1 MPAARSSKPHLAHRG
16 SEPQKKNS
24 EKFFLP
30 VSALLAP
37 RPCQNPACCSSAAHG
52 SPLPVEPVLH
62 HIGAVQGSAVH
73 HGCTAR
79 KLPSLFRLCCRRRR
93 RSSSS
98 RCTAHTCSS
107 RYVGGGSKSQRRLN
121 YQTAPKK
128 DGAKRSKARGRSLQ
142 NSPSVQLT
150 LLSPLIEWLF

>member
-37 RPCQNPACCSSAAHG
+37 RPCQNPACSSSAAHG

-62 HIGAVQGSAVH
+62 HIRAVQGSAVH
-73 HGCTAR
+73 HGCTVQAV
-79 KLPSLFRLCCRRRR
+79 LSSALLFFRLAPTPPRKGPSPARTG
-93 RSSSS
+93 SF
-98 RCTAHTCSS
+98 
-107 RYVGGGSKSQRRLN
+107 GGGSPP
-121 YQTAPKK
+121 TAPPMAPLYIGELKLPPCM
-128 DGAKRSKARGRSLQ
+128 GGVETPPISLITPFFCDI
-142 NSPSVQLT
+142 NPV
-150 LLSPLIEWLF
+150 